1 MHSNPQHHVRR
12 AAALSLA
19 LIAAA
24 TIVSAPRIRS
34 VPVSAYAASAA
45 EPSSLASP
53 ASSSFEA
60 PPLTVSPDASR
71 LAVRALIRAAQHGG
85 PHSQQQLAAP
95 AAPATVTYGRPD
107 WDATA
112 YCESHDQWN
121 INAGTYWGGLQFAH
135 STWFAFG
142 GGPFDGTGWFP
153 YSREQQIVVAER
165 VFAAEGPGAW
175 PVCFRWA
182 SG

>member
-1 MHSNPQHHVRR
+1 MQSNTQHHVRR
-12 AAALSLA
+12 ATALSLA
-19 LIAAA
+19 LIAVAA
-24 TIVSAPRIRS
+24 IVSAPRVRT
-34 VPVSAYAASAA
+34 VPAVFAAGSSP
-45 EPSSLASP
+45 PSISASP
-53 ASSSFEA
+53 ASSTFEA
-60 PPLTVSPDASR
+60 PLVTVSADASR

-85 PHSQQQLAAP
+85 PHSQQQLATAP
-95 AAPATVTYGRPD
+95 APATVASGHAD
-107 WDATA
+107 WDAIA

-153 YSREQQIVVAER
+153 YTREQQIAVAER
-165 VFAAEGPGAW
+165 VLAVEGPGAW

-182 SG
+182 

>member
-1 MHSNPQHHVRR
+1 M
-12 AAALSLA
+12 
-19 LIAAA
+19 
-24 TIVSAPRIRS
+24 
-34 VPVSAYAASAA
+34 
-45 EPSSLASP
+45 
-53 ASSSFEA
+53 
-60 PPLTVSPDASR
+60 TVSSDQER
-71 LAVRALIRAAQHGG
+71 LAVRALVRAAQRGG
-85 PHSQQQLAAP
+85 PHSQQQLASLG
-95 AAPATVTYGRPD
+95 AATASGAHAD

-153 YSREQQIVVAER
+153 YTREQQIVVADR
-165 VFAAEGPGAW
+165 VLAAEGPGAW

-182 SG
+182 SA

>member
-1 MHSNPQHHVRR
+1 MHSNPQRHVRR
-12 AAALSLA
+12 AAALTLA
-19 LIAAA
+19 LIATA
-24 TIVSAPRIRS
+24 TIVSAPRIRA
-34 VPVSAYAASAA
+34 VPTAFAASAA
-45 EPSSLASP
+45 QPSSLASP
-53 ASSSFEA
+53 GSSTFEV
-60 PPLTVSPDASR
+60 PLVTVSADASR
-71 LAVRALIRAAQHGG
+71 LAVRALIRAAQRGG
-85 PHSQQQLAAP
+85 PHSRQQLATSAP
-95 AAPATVTYGRPD
+95 TTVTSGRPD

-153 YSREQQIVVAER
+153 YSREQQIAVAER
-165 VFAAEGPGAW
+165 VLAVEGPGAW

>member
-1 MHSNPQHHVRR
+1 MHSNPQHHIRH

-19 LIAAA
+19 LVAVAA
-24 TIVSAPRIRS
+24 IVSAPHIGTA
-34 VPVSAYAASAA
+34 PTAFAAPAST
-45 EPSSLASP
+45 PSLFASP
-53 ASSSFEA
+53 ASSRFEV
-60 PPLTVSPDASR
+60 PVTVSAAHDR
-71 LAVRALIRAAQHGG
+71 LAVRALIRAAQRGA
-85 PHSQQQLAAP
+85 PHSRQQVASSGV
-95 AAPATVTYGRPD
+95 ATTFGGHAD
-107 WDATA
+107 WDAIA

-153 YSREQQIVVAER
+153 YSREQQIAVAER
-165 VFAAEGPGAW
+165 VLAAEGPGAW

>member
-1 MHSNPQHHVRR
+1 MHSNPQHHVRH

-24 TIVSAPRIRS
+24 TIVSAPRMRTM
-34 VPVSAYAASAA
+34 PALAFAASAA
-45 EPSSLASP
+45 RPSSLASP
-53 ASSSFEA
+53 ASSSFEV
-60 PPLTVSPDASR
+60 PLVTVSADASR
-71 LAVRALIRAAQHGG
+71 LAVGALIRTAHRGG
-85 PHSQQQLAAP
+85 PHSRQQLATLAT
-95 AAPATVTYGRPD
+95 PATVTSGRPD

-112 YCESHDQWN
+112 YCESHGQWN

-135 STWFAFG
+135 TTWFAFG
-142 GGPFDGTGWFP
+142 GGPFDSTGWFP
-153 YSREQQIVVAER
+153 YSREQQIAVAER
-165 VFAAEGPGAW
+165 VLAVEGPGAW

>member
-1 MHSNPQHHVRR
+1 MRGGH
-12 AAALSLA
+12 
-19 LIAAA
+19 
-24 TIVSAPRIRS
+24 
-34 VPVSAYAASAA
+34 Y
-45 EPSSLASP
+45 
-53 ASSSFEA
+53 
-60 PPLTVSPDASR
+60 SR
-71 LAVRALIRAAQHGG
+71 
-85 PHSQQQLAAP
+85 QQLATS
-95 AAPATVTYGRPD
+95 AAPVTVTRRRPD

-153 YSREQQIVVAER
+153 YSREQQIGVAER
-165 VFAAEGPGAW
+165 VLAVEGPGAW